1 MNNANATHTANNGA
15 NNMANNAANA
25 LQQLRDI
32 HLPVSEGW
40 WPPAPG
46 WWLLAAAGLLCLV
59 LAARGWQRWQRRN
72 RRWQAVQREL
82 AALRAQTQLRNS
94 PAWFSQ
100 LNALL
105 KRAAR
110 DIYPLQPVAAL
121 SGDDWV
127 AFLHHSSDNAV
138 EADLVTTMVNA
149 CWQPH
154 SSCDPQQALAFAGRW
169 LQDHKKQLRGAP

>member
-1 MNNANATHTANNGA
+1 MINPNATDT
-15 NNMANNAANA
+15 ANNAANA

-32 HLPVSEGW
+32 HLPAGAGW

-46 WWLLAAAGLLCLV
+46 WWWLAAAGLLCLV
-59 LAARGWQRWQRRN
+59 LAVRGWQRWQRRN

-82 AALRAQTQLRNS
+82 AALRTQSQTQLQKS

-110 DIYPLQPVAAL
+110 DSYPLQSVAAL

-127 AFLHHSSDNAV
+127 AFLQHSSGDNAA
-138 EADLVTTMVNA
+138 EADLVTTMVSA

-154 SSCDPQQALAFAGRW
+154 SNCKPQQALDFAGRW

>member
-1 MNNANATHTANNGA
+1 MNIPNTTDIG
-15 NNMANNAANA
+15 NNAASA

-32 HLPVSEGW
+32 HLPASQGW
-40 WPPAPG
+40 WPPALG
-46 WWLLAAAGLLCLV
+46 WWLLAAAGLICLA
-59 LAARGWQRWQRRN
+59 LAARAWQGWQRRN
-72 RRWQAVQREL
+72 QRWQIVQQEL
-82 AALRAQTQLRNS
+82 AALRTRPQNS
-94 PAWFSQ
+94 AAWFTQ

-110 DIYPLQPVAAL
+110 DSYPQQPIAAL
-121 SGDDWV
+121 SGNDWV
-127 AFLHHSSDNAV
+127 AFLQHSSDNPVDAERV
-138 EADLVTTMVNA
+138 NTLVNA

>member
-1 MNNANATHTANNGA
+1 MNTPNATHTANNG
-15 NNMANNAANA
+15 ANNAANA

-32 HLPVSEGW
+32 HLPVSAGW

-59 LAARGWQRWQRRN
+59 LAVRGWQRWQQRN
-72 RRWQAVQREL
+72 RRWQTVQREL
-82 AALRAQTQLRNS
+82 AALRAQSKTQLQNT

-110 DIYPLQPVAAL
+110 DIYPLQSIAAL
-121 SGDDWV
+121 SGNDWV
-127 AFLHHSSDNAV
+127 AFLQHSSDNAV

-154 SSCDPQQALAFAGRW
+154 NSCDPQHALAFAGRW

>member
-1 MNNANATHTANNGA
+1 MNTPNATNT
-15 NNMANNAANA
+15 ANA

-32 HLPVSEGW
+32 HLPVSAGW

-59 LAARGWQRWQRRN
+59 LAVRGWQRWQQRN
-72 RRWQAVQREL
+72 RRWQTVQREL
-82 AALRAQTQLRNS
+82 AALRAQSQTQLQNS
-94 PAWFSQ
+94 PAWFSR

-105 KRAAR
+105 KRVAR
-110 DIYPLQPVAAL
+110 DIYPLQPIVAL

-127 AFLHHSSDNAV
+127 AFLQHSSANAV
-138 EADLVTTMVNA
+138 EAEDLVATMVNA

-154 SSCDPQQALAFAGRW
+154 SSCDPQHALAFAGRW

>member
-1 MNNANATHTANNGA
+1 MNSPDTINT
-15 NNMANNAANA
+15 ANNAADA

-32 HLPVSEGW
+32 HLPESSGW

-46 WWLLAAAGLLCLV
+46 WWLLAAVGSVCLV
-59 LAARGWQRWQRRN
+59 LAVRGWRHWQRRN

-82 AALRAQTQLRNS
+82 TALRAQLQSQTQTQNS

-110 DIYPLQPVAAL
+110 DSYPQQPVAAL
-121 SGDDWV
+121 SGNEWV
-127 AFLHHSSDNAV
+127 AFLQQSSDNAV
-138 EADLVTTMVNA
+138 EAELVNTLVNA

-169 LQDHKKQLRGAP
+169 LQNHKKQLRGAP

>member
-1 MNNANATHTANNGA
+1 MNTPNATHTANNG
-15 NNMANNAANA
+15 ANNAANA

-59 LAARGWQRWQRRN
+59 LAVRGWQRWQQRN
-72 RRWQAVQREL
+72 RRWQTVQREL
-82 AALRAQTQLRNS
+82 EALRAQPKNS
-94 PAWFSQ
+94 AAWFSQ

-105 KRAAR
+105 KRVAR
-110 DIYPLQPVAAL
+110 DIYPLQSIAAL

-127 AFLHHSSDNAV
+127 AFLQHSSDNAV
-138 EADLVTTMVNA
+138 EADLVTTIVNA
-149 CWQPH
+149 CWQLH
-154 SSCDPQQALAFAGRW
+154 SSCDPQHALTFAGRW

>member
-1 MNNANATHTANNGA
+1 MNNPST
-15 NNMANNAANA
+15 ANNAANA

-32 HLPVSEGW
+32 RLPGSAGW

-59 LAARGWQRWQRRN
+59 LAVRAWQRWQQRN
-72 RRWQAVQREL
+72 RRWQTAQREL
-82 AALRAQTQLRNS
+82 AALQAQSKTPLQNS
-94 PAWFSQ
+94 PAWFSR

-105 KRAAR
+105 KRVAR
-110 DIYPLQPVAAL
+110 DIYPLQPIVAL

-127 AFLHHSSDNAV
+127 AFLQHSSANAV
-138 EADLVTTMVNA
+138 EAEDLVATMVNA

-154 SSCDPQQALAFAGRW
+154 TSCDPQHALAFAGRW

>member
-1 MNNANATHTANNGA
+1 MNNPNTTDIAD
-15 NNMANNAANA
+15 A

-32 HLPVSEGW
+32 HLPVSAGW

-59 LAARGWQRWQRRN
+59 LTVRGWQRWQQRN
-72 RRWQAVQREL
+72 RRWQTVQREL
-82 AALRAQTQLRNS
+82 EALRAQLQTQSQNS

-105 KRAAR
+105 KRVAR
-110 DIYPLQPVAAL
+110 DIYPLQPIAAL

-127 AFLHHSSDNAV
+127 AFLRHSSDNAV
-138 EADLVTTMVNA
+138 AADLVTTMVNA

-154 SSCDPQQALAFAGRW
+154 SSCDPQHALAFAERW
-169 LQDHKKQLRGAP
+169 LQDREKQLRGAP

>member
-1 MNNANATHTANNGA
+1 
-15 NNMANNAANA
+15 
-25 LQQLRDI
+25 
-32 HLPVSEGW
+32 
-40 WPPAPG
+40 
-46 WWLLAAAGLLCLV
+46 LLAAVGLACLV
-59 LAARGWQRWQRRN
+59 LAVRGWQGWQRRN

-82 AALRAQTQLRNS
+82 TALRAQSQTQSQNS
-94 PAWFSQ
+94 PGWFSQ

-110 DIYPLQPVAAL
+110 DSYPLQPVAAM
-121 SGDDWV
+121 SGSDWV
-127 AFLHHSSDNAV
+127 AFLQKTFLQKNSNNAV
-138 EADLVTTMVNA
+138 DAELVNSLVNA

>member
-1 MNNANATHTANNGA
+1 MNTPNAIHT
-15 NNMANNAANA
+15 ANA

-32 HLPVSEGW
+32 HLPLSAGW

-46 WWLLAAAGLLCLV
+46 WWLLAAAGSLCLV
-59 LAARGWQRWQRRN
+59 LAVRGWQRWQQRN
-72 RRWQAVQREL
+72 RRWQTVQWEL
-82 AALRAQTQLRNS
+82 TALRAQTQTQTQTQLQNS
-94 PAWFSQ
+94 PIWFSR

-105 KRAAR
+105 KRVAR
-110 DIYPLQPVAAL
+110 DIYPLQPIVAL

-127 AFLHHSSDNAV
+127 AFLQHSSANAV
-138 EADLVTTMVNA
+138 EAEDLVATMVNA

-154 SSCDPQQALAFAGRW
+154 SSCDPQHALAFAGRW

>member
-1 MNNANATHTANNGA
+1 MNNSNATD
-15 NNMANNAANA
+15 MINA

-32 HLPVSEGW
+32 HLPVSAGW

-46 WWLLAAAGLLCLV
+46 WWLLAAAGLLCLTLTV
-59 LAARGWQRWQRRN
+59 RGWQRWQQRN
-72 RRWQAVQREL
+72 RRWQTVQREL
-82 AALRAQTQLRNS
+82 AALRAQPRSS

-105 KRAAR
+105 KRVAR
-110 DIYPLQPVAAL
+110 DAYPLQPIAAL
-121 SGDDWV
+121 SGGEWV
-127 AFLHHSSDNAV
+127 AFLQRSSAHAV
-138 EADLVTTMVNA
+138 AADLVTTMVNA

-154 SSCDPQQALAFAGRW
+154 SNCDPQHALAFAGRW

>member
-1 MNNANATHTANNGA
+1 MNNAIATHTANNGA
-15 NNMANNAANA
+15 DNMANNAANA

-40 WPPAPG
+40 WPPALG
-46 WWLLAAAGLLCLV
+46 WWLLTAAGLLCLV
-59 LAARGWQRWQRRN
+59 LAVRGWQCWQRRN

-82 AALRAQTQLRNS
+82 AALRAQTKNS
-94 PAWFSQ
+94 AAWFSR

-105 KRAAR
+105 KRVAR
-110 DIYPLQPVAAL
+110 DIYPLQPIAAL

-127 AFLHHSSDNAV
+127 AFLQHSSDSAV
-138 EADLVTTMVNA
+138 EADLVITMVNA

-154 SSCDPQQALAFAGRW
+154 SSCDPQHALAFAGRW